1 MKSVK
6 GDFLKNMTRQEKINL
21 ALRAIMETGIV
32 IAFAYWG
39 YQTGQTTAV
48 KILFAIG
55 APLLGFG
62 FWGIV
67 DFHRA
72 GQLAEPLRLLEEL
85 IITGLA
91 AMALYLGGQPIL
103 AWIMGRNFD
112 RVPYFGLCLWWAVIE
127 T

>member
-1 MKSVK
+1 
-6 GDFLKNMTRQEKINL
+6 MTRQEQINL

-32 IAFAYWG
+32 FAFAYWG

-67 DFHRA
+67 DFHQA
-72 GQLAEPLRLLEEL
+72 GRWAEPLRLLEEL
-85 IITGLA
+85 AISGLA
-91 AMALYLGGQPIL
+91 ALALYIAGQPIL
-103 AWIMGRNFD
+103 AWIMVGISIVYHILVYASGGR
-112 RVPYFGLCLWWAVIE
+112 LLKHEAVS
-127 T
+127 